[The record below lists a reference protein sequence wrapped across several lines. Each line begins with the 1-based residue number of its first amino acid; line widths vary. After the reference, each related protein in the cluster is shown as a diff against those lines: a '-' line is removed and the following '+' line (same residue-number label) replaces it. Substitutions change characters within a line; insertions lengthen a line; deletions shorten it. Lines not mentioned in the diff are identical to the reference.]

1 MAPISGPRSCG
12 THQQATAEVLSS
24 PHFDVDHFGTDHKL
38 PVGTHLDY
46 QTLTTL
52 AFDRPALP
60 SMPAL
65 FRVADAAVPPSDL
78 ASTYRAQL
86 TTVSMSR
93 GSQKITWQQA
103 SKAYVDALRHG
114 DRAEALRHFGDMTQ
128 LLLRVTQLADLHET
142 EERVVEA
149 ARRGIS
155 VPASAHTDRR
165 HVVPLFNAEQLAE
178 HALRR
183 VQAERAFAVQW
194 IEGEVLEVKQCSATS
209 GHGVELASLGLVPLP
224 ERPDDS
230 ATLDNFE
237 WEVLGTAYEG
247 AKVPRAAGRAF
258 QQAEGLAPSPALQD
272 LYFLRAYQQLPP
284 VERAEAYP
292 GFDARRRALPER
304 LAQAR
309 RDGDTELAAWRT
321 LYHMYWETAY
331 QLSTQPVTDLRT
343 GDHIGGVPA
352 PHLLESERHAVIA
365 QLVGDPAPDANADDF
380 LDHVFDFS
388 SVWRPYVP
396 ALTPEDLGQGELATL
411 ETEFIVGNAR
421 RELQRWVG
429 PAGVLVR
436 RKHQGSVDAARAD
449 WGDEVVGH
457 YRALAT
463 LRERLQA
470 KGQWSEGAENSYGAA
485 TWLVY
490 VDGLRAVDRPEAAIS
505 AFHCGPDHSHPTLNN
520 SELPIIAQRHRV
532 LQAEAPHLY
541 DDAGKVRSV
550 DAIDMSEEEAGDLA
564 ASNLFWERAAF
575 DTNTRNDLYPTGGG
589 LAGAIACSPGGPLA
603 MAICGGIGALFGEG
617 ANMATAYT
625 NSSTDRAAVARLG
638 LSASSEAQ
646 AETYR
651 SAVGWRFFGS
661 GVTGTASG
669 ALLGYLPGGQAVA
682 TTLRGFALQAIP
694 RTLAAGRAIAAA
706 TPELAARAAAGLG
719 QAMANVATRAEVLR
733 VAAATQA
740 ETAISGALG
749 TWGRFAARTQAW
761 LESFVSYRFA
771 HATVQLGA
779 EALPEISTTELATR
793 AGLLLKTAAE
803 HAVDVRNIAARQGLR
818 LIGGLSAEGQWV
830 GWRTY
835 WTQELAR
842 RAPEVG
848 LGVAIGS
855 MVEQEPGDVSRTD
868 WYGVVGAA
876 AAFSGYLRRL
886 GFKLGFSIV
895 APIATAIIDSA
906 QQVAAGR
913 DWDKVD
919 FDKVVAFQ
927 GLGFLYQVTGRF
939 LIGRPGEANSGIL
952 SGRIPE
958 FQSWESASTGLR
970 LRVLGWQHGIT
981 ASIFIGASVPFTWI
995 SDTDP
1000 DSTVLFM
1007 AAKHGLTSIGRHWM
1021 NNGLGYGSFRQLIG
1035 NYLYNWGETALWT
1048 YIGLN
1053 PHESVSDDEPV
1064 CVDAARVH
1072 STPIGV
1078 GGFPHG
1084 MLPSPECQ
1092 EILRQHTEDRQGLG
1106 GLPSLD
1112 F

>member
-12 THQQATAEVLSS
+12 THQQATAEVLSP
-24 PHFDVDHFGTDHKL
+24 PHFDVGNWGSDHIDDKFPIGS
-38 PVGTHLDY
+38 HLDY
-46 QTLTTL
+46 QTITAL
-52 AFDRPALP
+52 AFDRPALNG
-60 SMPAL
+60 MPATS
-65 FRVADAAVPPSDL
+65 FFADGATSSSALALVYQERLTGTTLQRGPQAV
-78 ASTYRAQL
+78 
-86 TTVSMSR
+86 
-93 GSQKITWQQA
+93 TWPQA
-103 SKAYVDALRHG
+103 SAAYVEALRRD
-114 DRAEALRHFGDMTQ
+114 DRAEALRHFDDMTR
-128 LLLRVTQLADLHET
+128 LLLQVTQLPAMHET
-142 EERVVEA
+142 ENRVVA
-149 ARRGIS
+149 AVRRGVSAPTS
-155 VPASAHTDRR
+155 VTPDRR
-165 HVVPLFNAEQLAE
+165 HIVPLFSTEQIADR
-178 HALRR
+178 ALRR
-183 VQAERAFAVQW
+183 IDAERDFAVRW
-194 IEGEVLEVKQCSATS
+194 IEQQIHAIKRRGVTQPGAS
-209 GHGVELASLGLVPLP
+209 VELASLGIIPLP
-224 ERPDDS
+224 GQTDAA
-230 ATLDNFE
+230 ATLDSFE
-237 WEVLGTAYEG
+237 WETLATAYEG

-258 QQAEGLAPSPALQD
+258 QQAELKAPSPALRD

-284 VERAEAYP
+284 MERAEAYP
-292 GFDARRRALPER
+292 TFDVRRRALPER

-352 PHLLESERHAVIA
+352 PHLLEAERHAAIA
-365 QLVGDPAPDANADDF
+365 QLVGDPAPDADRDSPF
-380 LDHVFDFS
+380 SRLLDFS

-396 ALTPEDLGQGELATL
+396 ELTPEDLGQGELATL

-436 RKHQGSVDAARAD
+436 RKHQSSVDAARAD
-449 WGDEVVGH
+449 WEDELVGH

-470 KGQWSEGAENSYGAA
+470 KGQWSEGAENTYGAA

-490 VDGLRAVDRPEAAIS
+490 VDGLRAVDQPEAAIS
-505 AFHCGPDHSHPTLNN
+505 AFHCGPDHSHPTLSN
-520 SELPIIAQRHRV
+520 SELPIIAHRHRI

-541 DDAGKVRSV
+541 DDDGQIRSV
-550 DAIDMSEEEAGDLA
+550 AAIDMSEAEAGDLA

-575 DTNTRNDLYPTGGG
+575 DVNTRSDYYPTGGG

-603 MAICGGIGALFGEG
+603 MAICGGIGALLGEG
-617 ANMATAYT
+617 VNVAEAYT
-625 NSSTDRAAVARLG
+625 SSSADRATVARLG

-651 SAVGWRFFGS
+651 RLVGWRFVGS
-661 GVTGTASG
+661 GVTGSASG
-669 ALLGYLPGGQAVA
+669 ALAGLLPGGQAVA
-682 TTLRGFALQAIP
+682 TTLRAFALQAVP
-694 RTLAAGRAIAAA
+694 RTLAAGRAVIAA
-706 TPELAARAAAGLG
+706 TPELAGRAALG
-719 QAMANVATRAEVLR
+719 ISQAMAHVATRAEVLR

-740 ETAISGALG
+740 EAAVSGALG
-749 TWGRFAARTQAW
+749 TWGRFAAQTQAW
-761 LESFVSYRFA
+761 LENFVPYRFA
-771 HATVQLGA
+771 HATLRLGT
-779 EALPEISTTELATR
+779 ESLSEVSTADLAAR

-803 HAVDVRNIAARQGLR
+803 TAVQVRDIAARSGLR
-818 LIGGLSAEGQWV
+818 MIGGLSAEGQWV
-830 GWRTY
+830 GWQNY
-835 WTQELAR
+835 LIHNIAA
-842 RAPEVG
+842 RAPELG
-848 LGVAIGS
+848 LGVALGS
-855 MVEQEPGDVSRTD
+855 WLEKEAGDISRTD

-906 QQVAAGR
+906 QQVASGR
-913 DWDKVD
+913 DWDKID
-919 FDKVVAFQ
+919 YDKVVAFQ

-952 SGRIPE
+952 SKQIPE
-958 FQSWESASTGLR
+958 FRSWETAPMDLKF
-970 LRVLGWQHGIT
+970 RVLAWQHGIT
-981 ASIFIGASVPFTWI
+981 ASIFITASVPFTWI

-1053 PHESVSDDEPV
+1053 PHESVSDDQPV
-1064 CVDAARVH
+1064 CVDAAKVH
-1072 STPIGV
+1072 RTPIGV

-1084 MLPSPECQ
+1084 MPPSPEC
-1092 EILRQHTEDRQGLG
+1092 EAILQHHAEG
-1106 GLPSLD
+1106 PSSLD